1 MCTSFISLLISINYL
16 LLYAVVFVPIGMI
29 VTAEEVE
36 TISVDGV
43 MVYCEDRAEACEFQ
57 IEEDRVSFN
66 NFVLMCNAGVLVY
79 TMICECI
86 VVCIS
91 LKPTNT
97 KCSSYLA
104 CQVITG
110 LSMRAVILI
119 SAQLIA
125 VLIQDV
131 NLINSTLGIVIS
143 STLVLS

>member
-1 MCTSFISLLISINYL
+1 
-16 LLYAVVFVPIGMI
+16 
-29 VTAEEVE
+29 
-36 TISVDGV
+36 
-43 MVYCEDRAEACEFQ
+43 
-57 IEEDRVSFN
+57 
-66 NFVLMCNAGVLVY
+66 MCNAGVLVY